1 MKSLLLVF
9 LISLIIFSVSTASA
23 VYAQESGPVKMIEA
37 AISRNVVDRMPVGAG
52 ISFPASI
59 TKLYCYTEIA
69 TTQIPTEVT
78 HVWYFGNVER
88 ARVTLPVKSLN
99 WRTFSSK
106 IIQKHEIGS
115 WVVEVLGPDGKV
127 LQTLRFK
134 ITP

>member
-1 MKSLLLVF
+1 MKSLLVF
-9 LISLIIFSVSTASA
+9 SISLIISSVSTISA
-23 VYAQESGPVKMIEA
+23 VSAQESGPVKVIEA

-52 ISFPASI
+52 ISFPAPI

-69 TTQIPTEVT
+69 TTQSPTEMT

-88 ARVTLPVKSLN
+88 ARVTLPIKSLN